1 MCEVGLLLALLCVDF
16 TVGICV
22 KHLETYVNLTRLLP
36 YGWEEWG
43 MVCMACVCMVS
54 LPSLD
59 TLRTDKNRILYYI
72 WLLWNE
78 AGLVLQQGLA
88 VASLYHNT

>member
-1 MCEVGLLLALLCVDF
+1 MVYTVYVCKVG
-16 TVGICV
+16 
-22 KHLETYVNLTRLLP
+22 
-36 YGWEEWG
+36 
-43 MVCMACVCMVS
+43 

-88 VASLYHNT
+88 VATLYHNT